1 MYKVLLILIL
11 CLPLEIHSRTDDKN
25 KSEKL
30 LQFKMEQNCVHN
42 AVNRQKWA
50 IALDCSKK
58 SLAIAESLFKS
69 NHPSIATL
77 TRDYGLM
84 LEKAGQPHKS
94 IEILRAAVSKF
105 EAIYG
110 RESPKLSEHLIAL
123 GDVMTTSRI
132 TYYDEAANVYSRAL
146 RLIKESDD
154 FEALAYANTA
164 EISFRRLAKRH
175 NAQGFNSNVIEDI
188 GKEAY
193 EIFLSHLGKKD
204 LKTAHLAFDLGKF
217 LFRRIGKRQE
227 GIEFFKKGLENNEVN
242 PYARAFL
249 SKTYTEQ
256 GKLELARK
264 YSNKES
270 VFRPLYVPIPLY
282 PERAQRFAEEGFA
295 VIQMTITNTG
305 ATKDLL
311 VVDENPK
318 NWRFGHAAL
327 EAAKNLKY
335 SPKLI
340 SGIATEVPHVL
351 YKFNFLM
358 AKRPYDE
365 KPNSP
370 PIWKQKNLRRKA
382 QVNKKFVWHLNWAA
396 KDSDNDKLSYDIV
409 SGPSWLSMTNTR
421 RAKIEGI
428 PTTQDIGKN
437 KFVATVTDGIH
448 EEVLVTLEILVSP
461 AVPPQNLS
469 SVPMIL

>member
-1 MYKVLLILIL
+1 M
-11 CLPLEIHSRTDDKN
+11 
-25 KSEKL
+25 
-30 LQFKMEQNCVHN
+30 
-42 AVNRQKWA
+42 
-50 IALDCSKK
+50 
-58 SLAIAESLFKS
+58 
-69 NHPSIATL
+69 
-77 TRDYGLM
+77 
-84 LEKAGQPHKS
+84 
-94 IEILRAAVSKF
+94 
-105 EAIYG
+105 
-110 RESPKLSEHLIAL
+110 
-123 GDVMTTSRI
+123 
-132 TYYDEAANVYSRAL
+132 
-146 RLIKESDD
+146 
-154 FEALAYANTA
+154 
-164 EISFRRLAKRH
+164 
-175 NAQGFNSNVIEDI
+175 
-188 GKEAY
+188 
-193 EIFLSHLGKKD
+193 GKKD
-204 LKTAHLAFDLGKF
+204 LKTAHLAFDIGKF
-217 LFRRIGKRQE
+217 LFRRTGRRLE
-227 GIEFFKKGLENNEVN
+227 GIEFFKKGLLNKEIN

-249 SKTYTEQ
+249 FKTYAEQ
-256 GKLELARK
+256 GKLKLAEK
-264 YSNKES
+264 YSNRES
-270 VFRPLYVPIPLY
+270 SFRPIYVPIPRY
-282 PERAQRFAEEGFA
+282 PKRAQRFAKEGFA
-295 VIQMTITNTG
+295 VIELTVTNTG

-318 NWRFGHAAL
+318 NWGFGDAAL
-327 EAAKNLKY
+327 EAAKDLKY
-335 SPKLI
+335 SPKSI
-340 SGIATEVPHVL
+340 NGIATEVPHVL